1 MALMM
6 NGKEVNH
13 LIIGGEQFDK
23 NLIGKSISLEAG
35 YPVYSFSYN
44 GTRNVLVNWGVSN
57 KRQNC
62 TITEVIESISFFGES
77 TIEPIIIAKLDSVEV
92 YKNNPEGV
100 YTYKNTMFIKLQ

>member
-1 MALMM
+1 MSLMM

-35 YPVYSFSYN
+35 YPVYSFGYN
-44 GTRNVLVNWGVSN
+44 ETQDVFVNWGVSN
-57 KRQNC
+57 RRQNC

-77 TIEPIIIAKLDSVEV
+77 TIEPVIIAKLDSVEV
-92 YKNNPEGV
+92 HIASPEGV
-100 YTYKNTMFIKLQ
+100 HTYKNSKFIRIQ